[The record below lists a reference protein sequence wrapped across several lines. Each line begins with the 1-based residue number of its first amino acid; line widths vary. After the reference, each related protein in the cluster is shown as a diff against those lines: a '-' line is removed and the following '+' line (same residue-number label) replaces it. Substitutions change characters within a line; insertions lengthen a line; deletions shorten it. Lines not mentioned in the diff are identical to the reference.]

1 MNIINIV
8 KNLRKNGFDYDPEIG
23 LYVNSKTGLPLTLFF
38 DENSSRLLLLDQCK
52 LPYEVA
58 AWSTNNWYDAAIKG
72 IKGMIVRGSQAIG
85 VAGAYCLVLACIDIC
100 NVSVGEAL
108 KILFERGEIIRSSR
122 PTAVNLNWAVNRIF
136 NSLKSGEIVSLDDLK
151 TRVLNEANKIFLED
165 LILNRN
171 LRMNGLQFFE
181 SGDVILTHCNAG
193 SLATVYGGSALS
205 ILSEAFLSGKQL
217 TVVSKETRPRS
228 QGFKLTVWELNKIGI
243 PTIAI
248 TDNMVSKSI
257 ERFKINK
264 ILVGADR
271 ITRDGF
277 VTNKIGTYDIARI
290 AYMEKIPFYVA
301 ASYSTLDLERHAY
314 EIPIEER
321 DKDEIRALYEY
332 EISFM
337 ISKGLLSEK
346 AVRKWPS
353 DDKLTESE
361 APENFKIKL
370 YNPAFDTTPSKYIN
384 RIILDIGV
392 YTPSQIKSLNRHDIN
407 CKIGE
412 ITGRE
417 LLI

>member
-1 MNIINIV
+1 MGDIINIV
-8 KNLRKNGFDYDPEIG
+8 ENLRKNGFDYDPDTG

-52 LPYEVA
+52 LPYEVDV
-58 AWSTNNWYDAAIKG
+58 WSTNNWYDAAIKG

-85 VAGAYCLVLACIDIC
+85 VTGAYCLALACIDIC
-100 NVSVGEAL
+100 NVGVEEAL

-122 PTAVNLNWAVNRIF
+122 PTAVNLSWAVNRIL
-136 NSLKSGEIVSLDDLK
+136 NSIKSSEIVSLDDLK

-171 LRMNGLQFFE
+171 LRRNGLQFFE

-193 SLATVYGGSALS
+193 SLATVYGGSAIS

-217 TVVSKETRPRS
+217 TVISKETRPRS

-271 ITRDGF
+271 ITRDGY

-301 ASYSTLDLERHAY
+301 ASYSTLDLERRAY

-321 DKDEIRALYEY
+321 DKDEIRA
-332 EISFM
+332 
-337 ISKGLLSEK
+337 
-346 AVRKWPS
+346 
-353 DDKLTESE
+353 
-361 APENFKIKL
+361 
-370 YNPAFDTTPSKYIN
+370 
-384 RIILDIGV
+384 
-392 YTPSQIKSLNRHDIN
+392 
-407 CKIGE
+407 
-412 ITGRE
+412 
-417 LLI
+417 